1 MAQRA
6 EGIVQTYHGLEREL
20 AILADEITTRT
31 ANHVPV
37 AADELERWLM
47 RSQNIN
53 QQQLYACADLNELG
67 SSLNETARND
77 GVGVFLRGLFESSNE
92 QPRSKLRGIEHPS
105 LNSFRG
111 KPRGIEPEEIEGFG
125 AAAQAFTVAVTTAA
139 TSQRD

>member
-1 MAQRA
+1 MPKLGIANILLTTYPAIAPEVAQRA
-6 EGIVQTYHGLEREL
+6 EGIVQVYLGLEREL
-20 AILADEITTRT
+20 VILADEITTRT

-53 QQQLYACADLNELG
+53 QRQLRACEDLNQLG
-67 SSLNETARND
+67 SRLDETAVTG
-77 GVGVFLRGLFESSNE
+77 GVGVFLRGLFESS
-92 QPRSKLRGIEHPS
+92 
-105 LNSFRG
+105 
-111 KPRGIEPEEIEGFG
+111 IEGFG

>member
-1 MAQRA
+1 MPTLGIANILLTTYPAMAPEVAQRA

-53 QQQLYACADLNELG
+53 QRQLRPCEDLNQLG
-67 SSLNETARND
+67 SSLDETAVTG
-77 GVGVFLRGLFESSNE
+77 GVGVFLRGLFEAS
-92 QPRSKLRGIEHPS
+92 
-105 LNSFRG
+105 
-111 KPRGIEPEEIEGFG
+111 IEGFG